1 MLTVPVDMDDFGV
14 MTVHFVHQKSSR
26 TDAILLIFS
35 HGWPGIFSEVH
46 KILPL
51 LTELK
56 DPKGP

>member
-1 MLTVPVDMDDFGV
+1 
-14 MTVHFVHQKSSR
+14 VHFVHQKSSR